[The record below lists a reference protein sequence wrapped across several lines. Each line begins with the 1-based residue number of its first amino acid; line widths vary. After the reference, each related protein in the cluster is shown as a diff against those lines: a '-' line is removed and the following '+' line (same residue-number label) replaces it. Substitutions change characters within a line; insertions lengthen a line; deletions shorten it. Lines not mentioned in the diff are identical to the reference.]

1 MVDSFLTSN
10 LSRIENGV
18 EQLNLNTNDEQVALN
33 ARINELQENLNAFD
47 KRYE

>member
-10 LSRIENGV
+10 LSRVENGV

-33 ARINELQENLNAFD
+33 ARISELQENLNAFD
-47 KRYE
+47 KQYE

>member
-10 LSRIENGV
+10 LSRVENGV

-33 ARINELQENLNAFD
+33 ARISELQENLNAFD

>member
-33 ARINELQENLNAFD
+33 ARISELQENLNAFD
-47 KRYE
+47 KQYE